1 MLSAISAD
9 EYKQNKQL
17 TGFLCSICEVLSYR
31 VREPVKINKQW
42 NLIQPP
48 EPSEAENLKIMQKI
62 LRKSPK
68 AYQKKKRYKYVIKH
82 QHFLSYSP

>member
-1 MLSAISAD
+1 MMLSAISVD

-31 VREPVKINKQW
+31 VREPVKINKRW
-42 NLIQPP
+42 NWIQPP
-48 EPSEAENLKIMQKI
+48 EPSEAENLKIDAKI

-68 AYQKKKRYKYVIKH
+68 AYQRKV
-82 QHFLSYSP
+82 